1 MLDRKGHIPTLLLVV
16 AALVLAVAS
25 LFSFISFKDSI
36 RGMDDQFVSL
46 IEKTSY
52 TQAYLPALSAWL
64 LRDAYF
70 DAYTGTVAPSVEEV
84 SRTLVQRAEAF
95 DGSTQLNSDFFGK
108 IRSEDFQIVLLNS
121 TYTLHISNVSIFS
134 HSGINELTRTYSFSV
149 SYTPSA
155 EGL

>member
-1 MLDRKGHIPTLLLVV
+1 MLNRKGHIPTLLLVV

-46 IEKTSY
+46 IEETAY
-52 TQAYLPALSAWL
+52 TQSYLPALSAWM
-64 LRDAYF
+64 LRDAYI
-70 DAYTGTVAPSVEEV
+70 DAHTGTVAPSVEEV
-84 SRTLVQRAEAF
+84 SRALVQRAEAF
-95 DGSTQLNSDFFGK
+95 DGNTKLNSDFFGK
-108 IRSEDFQIVLLNS
+108 IRSAEFQIVLSDS
-121 TYTLHISNVSIFS
+121 TYALHISNVSIFS